1 MERLVLDLLLLT
13 ALLGLSAILA
23 GAEAAY
29 FSLSRLGT
37 AQLEPKESPGH
48 ALLERI
54 LRDPRDLLITLLVGI
69 TLVNIGASALATEVA
84 TAIFGPSGIGVA
96 IPVMVFLIV
105 VVGEVLPMT
114 IAVGKP
120 HRFGLLMAR

>member
-1 MERLVLDLLLLT
+1 MDRLILDLILLAAFLCV
-13 ALLGLSAILA
+13 SAFLA

-37 AQLEPKESPGH
+37 AQLEPEVSPGH

-54 LRDPRDLLITLLVGI
+54 LRGPRDLLITLLVGI
-69 TLVNIGASALATEVA
+69 TLVNIAASALATEVA
-84 TAIFGPSGIGVA
+84 TSVFGPSGIGIA
-96 IPVMVFLIV
+96 IPLMVFLIV

-120 HRFGLLMAR
+120 HRFGLLM